1 MPSRRHYAA
10 VGCAALVHVV
20 LLWSVIS
27 QPPDGRVPPKAD
39 RFLTGPLFFDAV
51 QWPGPGGDFFALYH
65 GGLQV
70 RRGHSPHDLKSV
82 DGDAP
87 YFFRYIYSPALA
99 QTLGRVVTMLPSR
112 AAYLVWVGVI
122 EACLATWLVLLWREP
137 APAWVRA
144 FAIILLLV
152 SQPYV
157 LELHMGQFTFV
168 AVALTL
174 LAAQRPGGTIGGVAL
189 FSGILLK
196 TFPAVTLPAFLRGG
210 TRRALAGGVL
220 AALVVVISALFES
233 RGSGHFAL
241 GMVDT
246 MGGPHPGAESLS
258 QAIYVLLLASTG
270 VWVPEIV
277 SWLPSLVVGV
287 TICLTAW
294 LVLRR
299 HGSALLGCCAMLLA
313 FFLAYLHVWE
323 HHYAAVVLIT
333 AIAFVEVAK
342 GSAHGDTNRQALGI
356 AAILLALPSPFV
368 FVGPAFQSWTVASW
382 LLMSVSKGLPT
393 ALAFAAVVGALAQDR
408 AAAVSTG
415 SPAHA
420 KSSREPPRHRR

>member
-1 MPSRRHYAA
+1 
-10 VGCAALVHVV
+10 V
-20 LLWSVIS
+20 LLWSVVS
-27 QPPDGRVPPKAD
+27 QTPDGRVPPKAA

-70 RRGHSPHDLKSV
+70 RRGHSPHDLTSV
-82 DGDAP
+82 DGDAA

-99 QTLGRVVTMLPSR
+99 QTLGRVVTALPSR
-112 AAYLVWVGVI
+112 AAYLVWVAAI

-137 APAWVRA
+137 VPESARA
-144 FAIILLLV
+144 FAIILLLI

-168 AVALTL
+168 AVGLTL
-174 LAAQRPGGTIGGVAL
+174 LAARSRSGTIGGIAL
-189 FSGILLK
+189 FLGVLLK
-196 TFPAVTLPAFLRGG
+196 TFPAVTFPAFLRRH
-210 TRRALAGGVL
+210 TRRALGGGML
-220 AALVVVISALFES
+220 AALVVVLSALFES

-258 QAIYVLLLASTG
+258 QAAYVLLLASTG
-270 VWVPEIV
+270 VWVPAIV

-287 TICLTAW
+287 TVCLTAW
-294 LVLRR
+294 IVLRR
-299 HGSALLGCCAMLLA
+299 HASSALLGCCAMLLA
-313 FFLAYLHVWE
+313 FFLSYLHVWE
-323 HHYAAVVLIT
+323 HHYSAVVLIT
-333 AIAFVEVAK
+333 AIAFVEIAK
-342 GSAHGDTNRQALGI
+342 VSTRGDANRQALGI

-393 ALAFAAVVGALAQDR
+393 ALAFVAVLGALAQDR
-408 AAAVSTG
+408 AAAISTASP
-415 SPAHA
+415 SPAGLR
-420 KSSREPPRHRR
+420 SRPSTTSPLIR